1 MHPISWL
8 DIIVLSIVEGVT
20 EFLPISS
27 TGHMIITQN
36 LMGIEKTPELEAF
49 LVIVQGGAILAVMTL
64 FLSTFRNWATA
75 WLAPARIEDAKKH
88 RMESI
93 YIALAVVPFGAVGF
107 VLRHHIKELFSIQVV
122 AAALI
127 VGGILILVAEKLLV
141 KKGEKNFSDLTLK
154 DAIIIG
160 CGQCLALW
168 PGFSRSA
175 STIIFSRFLGYSRT
189 SAAKVSFIIGVPT
202 LFGAAS
208 YEAVKEFQVLNG
220 IWFSYLAVGIVI
232 AWVVAYLCAKWF
244 IQFLQ
249 RFSMA
254 SFAIYRI
261 VVGILLHFYFNA

>member
-1 MHPISWL
+1 MHPISWF

-27 TGHMIITQN
+27 TGHMIIFQN
-36 LMGIEKTPELEAF
+36 LLGIEKSAELSAF

-64 FLSTFRNWATA
+64 FLSTFRDWAKA
-75 WLAPARIEDAKKH
+75 WIVPSRINDAKKI
-88 RMESI
+88 RLESI
-93 YIALAVVPFGAVGF
+93 YVALAVIPFGAVGF
-107 VLRHHIKELFSIQVV
+107 MLRHNIKELFSIKVV

-127 VGGILILVAEKLLV
+127 VGGVLILVSERFLIR
-141 KKGEKNFSDLTLK
+141 KGEKSFSDLTLR
-154 DAIIIG
+154 DAIVIG

-202 LFGAAS
+202 LFGAAF
-208 YEAVKEFQVLNG
+208 YEAIKEAHVLNG
-220 IWFSYLAVGIVI
+220 VWFNYLVVGILV

-249 RFSMA
+249 RFSMT

-261 VVGILLHFYFNA
+261 VVGVLLLYYFNS